1 MRYFLRTTAVVY
13 LVAFLGEVLVAPLI
27 DIKGIAPDFSIIA
40 LIILALS
47 AGAGPA
53 TAGGFVLGLVQDLS
67 QPTLLGLHALCKCGV
82 GFGVGSLRGRLVHGV
97 PVVEATMVA
106 LAVLLHG
113 FIYLLFQSRLID
125 EAFLVPLLTRT
136 IPEAIYSGL
145 IGVPILRLAELFGL
159 LGQED

>member
-1 MRYFLRTTAVVY
+1 MRYFLRTTTVFFV
-13 LVAFLGEVLVAPLI
+13 VAFLGEVLVAPLI

-53 TAGGFVLGLVQDLS
+53 TAGGFVLGLIQDLT

-82 GFGVGSLRGRLVHGV
+82 GYGVGSLRGRLVHGV

-106 LAVLLHG
+106 LAVLLHD

-125 EAFLVPLLTRT
+125 EAFLVPLLTRS
-136 IPEAIYSGL
+136 IPVAIYSGL
-145 IGVPILRLAELFGL
+145 VGVPILRLAELIGL